1 MGSQDLPL
9 NDKDFPYKPLVR
21 NRKESIR
28 SSDEAIV
35 AVKEEDNITPLSQG
49 PLETGA
55 TRAKRMRLSAA
66 EAAGR

>member
-9 NDKDFPYKPLVR
+9 NDKDFPYKPETR

-28 SSDEAIV
+28 FSDEAIV
-35 AVKEEDNITPLSQG
+35 AMKEEDNITPLSEG

-55 TRAKRMRLSAA
+55 TRTRRMRLSATK
-66 EAAGR
+66 AAGR